1 MTSSDLLLYCMA
13 KRGAEQSVHSDWK
26 ATQIKVA
33 DVLFAMVKDV
43 EDRPAVSLKTSP
55 ELAELLRE
63 QHKDV
68 RPSRHLNKAH
78 WSTVYLDGSLP
89 NSQIYYLVDASY
101 QLASS
106 CCRKRSGSRCTRNY
120 DSSGFRKRAVCEA
133 SQLATVSGVP
143 ETRISPPPL
152 PPSGPRSTIQ
162 SAVLMTSRL
171 CSITTM
177 VLPDP

>member
-26 ATQIKVA
+26 ATQIKV

-43 EDRPAVSLKTSP
+43 EDRPAVALKTSP
-55 ELAELLRE
+55 ELAELLRQ

-101 QLASS
+101 QLAV
-106 CCRKRSGSRCTRNY
+106 
-120 DSSGFRKRAVCEA
+120 DLLPEAVRQQMY
-133 SQLATVSGVP
+133 S
-143 ETRISPPPL
+143 
-152 PPSGPRSTIQ
+152 
-162 SAVLMTSRL
+162 
-171 CSITTM
+171 
-177 VLPDP
+177 